1 MSDIIV
7 TNRKTA
13 ILGMGVT
20 GVSVASFFTSK
31 NMPFDFVDS
40 RNQPPNLKS
49 VETNYTE
56 AEIALGAFDAEF
68 LCRYDRLIV
77 R

>member
-20 GVSVASFFTSK
+20 GVSVASFFSSK
-31 NMPFDFVDS
+31 GMSFDFVDS
-40 RNQPPNLKS
+40 RNEPPNRKLI
-49 VETNYTE
+49 E
-56 AEIALGAFDAEF
+56 ADYPRG
-68 LCRYDRLIV
+68 RYRHWRL
-77 R
+77 